1 MVANVLGYVLYAL
14 LSRVL
19 GVEAYGTLSSLFA
32 ILVIVSAPA
41 LIAQTVAAKL
51 ASDLVADP
59 SRLAGLARTIES
71 IAVRV
76 ALATAG
82 ALAAL
87 AVPLASF
94 LHIDDPL
101 LVVLTAL
108 SLCGAIVLPFLRGIL
123 QGTSSFRAFALSNVA
138 ENLGKVVF
146 APVLGSV
153 AGLRGALAGVA
164 LGYLAAAAYT
174 FVAARPHRP
183 GASVALAVRGLVSSV
198 AGVALAV
205 LCINVLLFYDVV
217 LAKRYLDAHSAGL
230 YSAAALACRAVYAVI
245 VFIPTVLLPQ
255 TADRSARGER
265 TRWLFV
271 QALAL
276 TVAICLCAVALY
288 VLVPGWVITTITGRA
303 FLAGAPFLAPYV
315 VAIAAL
321 ATTNVIATYNIARG
335 RFRFVAPL
343 VLVVLGEIAAVVIR
357 HRSAADLLQ
366 TIAVGH
372 ALALLACASSLG
384 GPPAAPA
391 QGRCASKQR
400 ERVTDGDCLQQI
412 GRAAVADHDGR
423 DLAQD
428 DEHERSDEAEPSAGD
443 VVRRDHV
450 RGGEG
455 GDRHDIGREKRRA
468 GEECATGDR
477 RDHPAGHEHVQ
488 RYGAETDRD
497 GERERLDE
505 QPSRSLAARRAIG
518 GLRQQHG
525 RDEDDNR
532 VHRSASEGCGAVQ
545 PRGVRVEI
553 ALRQHDVVEEQ
564 DVDAQHR
571 ERNAGDARDEA
582 AHGKRDGGALPMRP
596 SGDERICRCGEIAER
611 DAGKRAAQTRDRTEH
626 RREDDLAEV
635 LRDVRERERAE
646 RRGTL
651 EDAA

>member
-1 MVANVLGYVLYAL
+1 VTGERKAGSSPIATHAAITFAGFMVANVLGYVLYAL

-76 ALATAG
+76 ALATAA

-174 FVAARPHRP
+174 FVAARPHRQ

-372 ALALLACASSLG
+372 SLALLACASSLG
-384 GPPAAPA
+384 GRRRGAA
-391 QGRCASKQR
+391 
-400 ERVTDGDCLQQI
+400 
-412 GRAAVADHDGR
+412 AA
-423 DLAQD
+423 
-428 DEHERSDEAEPSAGD
+428 
-443 VVRRDHV
+443 
-450 RGGEG
+450 GG
-455 GDRHDIGREKRRA
+455 
-468 GEECATGDR
+468 
-477 RDHPAGHEHVQ
+477 
-488 RYGAETDRD
+488 
-497 GERERLDE
+497 
-505 QPSRSLAARRAIG
+505 
-518 GLRQQHG
+518 
-525 RDEDDNR
+525 
-532 VHRSASEGCGAVQ
+532 RSAA
-545 PRGVRVEI
+545 
-553 ALRQHDVVEEQ
+553 
-564 DVDAQHR
+564 
-571 ERNAGDARDEA
+571 
-582 AHGKRDGGALPMRP
+582 
-596 SGDERICRCGEIAER
+596 
-611 DAGKRAAQTRDRTEH
+611 
-626 RREDDLAEV
+626 
-635 LRDVRERERAE
+635 
-646 RRGTL
+646 
-651 EDAA
+651 